1 MCIVVSTCIVM
12 CILKNNLM
20 DGMVLLFML
29 GFRVGAI
36 TILIWSE
43 NNAFFETEKI
53 SFPLFFYEMN

>member
-1 MCIVVSTCIVM
+1 
-12 CILKNNLM
+12 M